1 MSSPLDRDFG
11 PDEPSPYAPKWVRD
25 AADARRGRTAERH
38 GMAPK
43 APENPDGED
52 FRRHAANPAAANEP
66 VLVDRYRL
74 PPSLEPTLMP
84 EPWPV
89 ARTRSALG
97 LLMRFAVAVA
107 IAAVVALFVVGKFP
121 TSWLIAGKAEKQDSP
136 SFRLRFS
143 GQNGRAAEQPK
154 PAPAQLILGQE
165 GPRGAGEAFPLGV
178 TLTRALEGASV
189 VVDGLAT
196 GSTLTAGRAT
206 GANSWRIP
214 AAELRNAVV
223 RPPRGFAG
231 PMDVLVEL
239 RLPDDTPVDRKSLR
253 LEWAAA
259 QSPAGTAAQ
268 PPASPA
274 KSLPIRQLDREE
286 IADLMRRGEAF
297 IATGDLASARLV
309 LQRAAE
315 GGDPRAALT
324 LAGTYDPIVLE
335 KLGIQ
340 GFASDIAAARTW
352 YERAKEFGSAEAPRR
367 LEMLASRAR

>member
-25 AADARRGRTAERH
+25 AADARRDKTAEPP
-38 GMAPK
+38 GIAPK
-43 APENPDGED
+43 SPENPDQDGDDFQRSAAKSPEKLD
-52 FRRHAANPAAANEP
+52 RENFRRSGANSAASNEP

-89 ARTRSALG
+89 SRTRSALG
-97 LLMRFAVAVA
+97 LLMRFAIAAA
-107 IAAVVALFVVGKFP
+107 IAAVVALVVVGKFP
-121 TSWLIAGKAEKQDSP
+121 TSWLVAGKIQQQDSP
-136 SFRLRFS
+136 SFGLRFS
-143 GQNGRAAEQPK
+143 GQNAQAVGQPK
-154 PAPAQLILGQE
+154 PSTAQLIPSQE
-165 GPRGAGEAFPLGV
+165 GPRRAGEARSPGV
-178 TLTRALEGASV
+178 TLTRTVEGTPAPVS
-189 VVDGLAT
+189 
-196 GSTLTAGRAT
+196 
-206 GANSWRIP
+206 P
-214 AAELRNAVV
+214 AAQ
-223 RPPRGFAG
+223 PPA
-231 PMDVLVEL
+231 
-239 RLPDDTPVDRKSLR
+239 SS
-253 LEWAAA
+253 AA
-259 QSPAGTAAQ
+259 QPQASPAAQ

-274 KSLPIRQLDREE
+274 KSFPIRQLERDE
-286 IADLMRRGEAF
+286 IADLMRRGESF

-340 GFASDIAAARTW
+340 GFGSDIAAARTW

>member
-25 AADARRGRTAERH
+25 AADARRGSPAERH
-38 GMAPK
+38 ATALK
-43 APENPDGED
+43 APENLDGED
-52 FRRHAANPAAANEP
+52 FRRSAAAPAATNGP

-84 EPWPV
+84 EPWAVP
-89 ARTRSALG
+89 RTRSALG
-97 LLMRFAVAVA
+97 LLMRFTVAVA

-136 SFRLRFS
+136 SFGLRFS
-143 GQNGRAAEQPK
+143 GQNAGTAEQPK
-154 PAPAQLILGQE
+154 PAPAQLSLSQE
-165 GPRGAGEAFPLGV
+165 GPRGAREAFPPGV
-178 TLTRALEGASV
+178 KLTRAVEGA
-189 VVDGLAT
+189 
-196 GSTLTAGRAT
+196 
-206 GANSWRIP
+206 
-214 AAELRNAVV
+214 
-223 RPPRGFAG
+223 
-231 PMDVLVEL
+231 
-239 RLPDDTPVDRKSLR
+239 
-253 LEWAAA
+253 
-259 QSPAGTAAQ
+259 TAAQ
-268 PPASPA
+268 APTSPAAQQSQASPMAQPPVGPA
-274 KSLPIRQLDREE
+274 KGFPIRQLDREE

>member
-25 AADARRGRTAERH
+25 AADARRGGAAEQR
-38 GMAPK
+38 GIAPK
-43 APENPDGED
+43 APENLEDED
-52 FRRHAANPAAANEP
+52 FRRSAANPAASNEP

-84 EPWPV
+84 QPWPV
-89 ARTRSALG
+89 PRSRSALG
-97 LLMRFAVAVA
+97 LLMRFTVAA
-107 IAAVVALFVVGKFP
+107 GIAAVVALFVVGKVP
-121 TSWLIAGKAEKQDSP
+121 MSWLIAGKAEKQDSP
-136 SFRLRFS
+136 SFGLRFS
-143 GQNGRAAEQPK
+143 GQNAGTAEQPN
-154 PAPAQLILGQE
+154 PAAAQLALSQE
-165 GPRGAGEAFPLGV
+165 GPRKVREAFPPGV
-178 TLTRALEGASV
+178 KLSRAVEGATAAQA
-189 VVDGLAT
+189 LANPVAQAPA
-196 GSTLTAGRAT
+196 S
-206 GANSWRIP
+206 P
-214 AAELRNAVV
+214 AAQPQAS
-223 RPPRGFAG
+223 PTAQTPAG
-231 PMDVLVEL
+231 PATQ
-239 RLPDDTPVDRKSLR
+239 PQ
-253 LEWAAA
+253 A
-259 QSPAGTAAQ
+259 SPAAQ
-268 PPASPA
+268 PPAGTA
-274 KSLPIRQLDREE
+274 KSFPIRQLDREE

-352 YERAKEFGSAEAPRR
+352 YERAKEFGSAEAMRR

>member
-25 AADARRGRTAERH
+25 AADARHGRTAERH

-43 APENPDGED
+43 APENLEGED
-52 FRRHAANPAAANEP
+52 FRRYAANPAAANEP

-107 IAAVVALFVVGKFP
+107 IAAVVALFVVGRFP
-121 TSWLIAGKAEKQDSP
+121 TSWLFAGKAEKQDSP
-136 SFRLRFS
+136 SFGLRFS

-154 PAPAQLILGQE
+154 PAPAQLSLSQE
-165 GPRGAGEAFPLGV
+165 GPHGAREAFPPGV
-178 TLTRALEGASV
+178 KPTRTVEGA
-189 VVDGLAT
+189 
-196 GSTLTAGRAT
+196 TAAQ
-206 GANSWRIP
+206 AP
-214 AAELRNAVV
+214 
-223 RPPRGFAG
+223 AG
-231 PMDVLVEL
+231 PMAQ
-239 RLPDDTPVDRKSLR
+239 PP
-253 LEWAAA
+253 AGPAA
-259 QSPAGTAAQ
+259 QSQASTAAQ
-268 PPASPA
+268 PLAGPA
-274 KSLPIRQLDREE
+274 KSFPIRQLEREE

-315 GGDPRAALT
+315 GGDARAALT

>member
-25 AADARRGRTAERH
+25 AADARRGSPAERH

-43 APENPDGED
+43 APENLEGED
-52 FRRHAANPAAANEP
+52 FRRYAANPAAANEP

-97 LLMRFAVAVA
+97 LLMRFTVAVA

-121 TSWLIAGKAEKQDSP
+121 TSWLIAGKTEKQDSP
-136 SFRLRFS
+136 SFGLRFS
-143 GQNGRAAEQPK
+143 GQNAGTAEQPK
-154 PAPAQLILGQE
+154 PAPAQLNLSQE
-165 GPRGAGEAFPLGV
+165 GPRGAREAFPSGIK
-178 TLTRALEGASV
+178 LTRTVEGA
-189 VVDGLAT
+189 
-196 GSTLTAGRAT
+196 TAAQ
-206 GANSWRIP
+206 ASASP
-214 AAELRNAVV
+214 AAQA
-223 RPPRGFAG
+223 PASPAAQQSQA
-231 PMDVLVEL
+231 
-239 RLPDDTPVDRKSLR
+239 TPV
-253 LEWAAA
+253 
-259 QSPAGTAAQ
+259 AQ
-268 PPASPA
+268 PPAFPA
-274 KSLPIRQLDREE
+274 KGFPIRQLDREE

-297 IATGDLASARLV
+297 IATGDLASARLM

-352 YERAKEFGSAEAPRR
+352 YERAKEFGSAEAMRR

>member
-25 AADARRGRTAERH
+25 AADARRGSPVERH
-38 GMAPK
+38 GTAPK
-43 APENPDGED
+43 APENLDGED
-52 FRRHAANPAAANEP
+52 LRRSAAAPAATNGP

-89 ARTRSALG
+89 PRTRSALG
-97 LLMRFAVAVA
+97 LLMRFTVAVA

-136 SFRLRFS
+136 SFGLRFS
-143 GQNGRAAEQPK
+143 GQNAGTAEQPK
-154 PAPAQLILGQE
+154 PAPAQLSLSQE
-165 GPRGAGEAFPLGV
+165 GLRGAREAFPPGV
-178 TLTRALEGASV
+178 KLTRAVEGA
-189 VVDGLAT
+189 
-196 GSTLTAGRAT
+196 TAAQAPT
-206 GANSWRIP
+206 SP
-214 AAELRNAVV
+214 AAQASAS
-223 RPPRGFAG
+223 P
-231 PMDVLVEL
+231 
-239 RLPDDTPVDRKSLR
+239 
-253 LEWAAA
+253 AA
-259 QSPAGTAAQ
+259 QPQASPMAQ
-268 PPASPA
+268 PPAGPA
-274 KSLPIRQLDREE
+274 KSFPIRQLDREE
-286 IADLMRRGEAF
+286 VADLMRRGEAF

-352 YERAKEFGSAEAPRR
+352 YERAKEFGSAEAMRR